1 MMKTPEQLKGAIRNL
16 AKKKGIHAQE
26 ILQIF
31 MFERIIE
38 RLSVSPYKDRF
49 ILKGGLLISAI
60 LGVAE
65 RTTMDMDTTVKGL
78 PMDEQS
84 IRKAIR
90 EILDQPVDDGIEFQ
104 LLDLTPIREDDEY
117 ENFRASIQATY
128 GKMKIPMKIDI
139 TTGDEITPKEIQFSY
154 PFLFDD
160 RRVMVKAYTQE
171 TILAE
176 KYETIIRRNVG
187 NTRARDFYD
196 LHLLYRLYRENADY
210 DLHLLY
216 RLYREN
222 ADWNLLKQAVLATA
236 KKRDSLSV
244 LQDTKRILLA
254 LEESTALQD
263 LWKRYQTQNLYAR
276 EITYPAI
283 MESVKEFAEKM
294 NAYIREPIS

>member
-1 MMKTPEQLKGAIRNL
+1 MKTPEELKGAIRNL

-26 ILQIF
+26 VLQIF

-38 RLSVSPYKDRF
+38 RLSVSSYKDRF

-78 PMDEQS
+78 PMDEQT
-84 IRKAIR
+84 IRKVVS
-90 EILDQPVDDGIEFQ
+90 EILDQPVDDGIEFR
-104 LLDLTPIREDDEY
+104 LLDLTPIREEDEY
-117 ENFRASIQATY
+117 ENFRASIQAIY
-128 GKMKIPMKIDI
+128 GKMRIPMKIDI

-160 RRVMVKAYTQE
+160 RRIMVKAYTKE

-176 KYETIIRRNVG
+176 KYETIIRRNIG
-187 NTRARDFYD
+187 NTRARDF
-196 LHLLYRLYRENADY
+196 Y

-222 ADWNLLKQAVLATA
+222 ADWNLLKQAVLSTA
-236 KKRDSLSV
+236 EKRGSLSV
-244 LQDTKRILLA
+244 LQDTDRILLA
-254 LEESTALQD
+254 LKESNVLQE
-263 LWKRYQTQNLYAR
+263 LWKRYQVQNLYAR

-283 MESVKEFAEKM
+283 METINEFTEKM
-294 NAYIREPIS
+294 NFQ

>member
-26 ILQIF
+26 VLQIF

-84 IRKAIR
+84 IRKAIS

-104 LLDLTPIREDDEY
+104 LLDLTPIHEDDEY
-117 ENFRASIQATY
+117 ENFRASVQATY

-139 TTGDEITPKEIQFSY
+139 TTGDEITPKEIQF
-154 PFLFDD
+154 
-160 RRVMVKAYTQE
+160 
-171 TILAE
+171 
-176 KYETIIRRNVG
+176 
-187 NTRARDFYD
+187 
-196 LHLLYRLYRENADY
+196 
-210 DLHLLY
+210 
-216 RLYREN
+216 
-222 ADWNLLKQAVLATA
+222 TA

-244 LQDTKRILLA
+244 LQDTNRILLA
-254 LEESTALQD
+254 LEESTVLQD
-263 LWKRYQTQNLYAR
+263 LWKRYQAQNLYAR
-276 EITYPAI
+276 EITYSAI
-283 MESVKEFAEKM
+283 METVNEFTEKI
-294 NAYIREPIS
+294 NF

>member
-1 MMKTPEQLKGAIRNL
+1 MIKTPEQLKGAIRNL

-26 ILQIF
+26 VLQIF

-38 RLSVSPYKDRF
+38 RLSASPYKDRF

-78 PMDEQS
+78 PMDEQN
-84 IRKAIR
+84 IRKAIS
-90 EILDQPVDDGIEFQ
+90 EILNQPVDDGIEFQ

-117 ENFRASIQATY
+117 ENFRASIQAAY

-196 LHLLYRLYRENADY
+196 LHLLYRLYRENAD
-210 DLHLLY
+210 
-216 RLYREN
+216 
-222 ADWNLLKQAVLATA
+222 WNLLKQAVLATA

-254 LEESTALQD
+254 LEESTVLLD
-263 LWKRYQTQNLYAR
+263 LWKRYQAQNLYAR

-283 MESVKEFAEKM
+283 METVKEFTENM
-294 NAYIREPIS
+294 NF

>member
-16 AKKKGIHAQE
+16 AKEKGIHAQE
-26 ILQIF
+26 VLQIF

-84 IRKAIR
+84 IRKAIG
-90 EILDQPVDDGIEFQ
+90 EILDQPVDDEIEFQ

-117 ENFRASIQATY
+117 ENFRASIQAIY

-139 TTGDEITPKEIQFSY
+139 TTGDEITPKEIRFSY
-154 PFLFDD
+154 PLLFDD
-160 RRVMVKAYTQE
+160 RRVMIKAYTQE
-171 TILAE
+171 AILAE

-196 LHLLYRLYRENADY
+196 LHLLYRLYRENAD
-210 DLHLLY
+210 
-216 RLYREN
+216 
-222 ADWNLLKQAVLATA
+222 WNILKQAVLATA
-236 KKRDSLSV
+236 KKRESLSA
-244 LQDTKRILLA
+244 LQDTKRILSA
-254 LEESTALQD
+254 LEDSTVLQD
-263 LWKRYQTQNLYAR
+263 LWKRYQAQNSYAR
-276 EITYPAI
+276 EIAYPAI
-283 MESVKEFAEKM
+283 IETIKEFTEKM
-294 NAYIREPIS
+294 NFQ

>member
-26 ILQIF
+26 VLQIF

-84 IRKAIR
+84 IRKAIS

-196 LHLLYRLYRENADY
+196 LHLLYRLYQ
-210 DLHLLY
+210 
-216 RLYREN
+216 EN
-222 ADWNLLKQAVLATA
+222 ADWDLLKQAVLSTA

-244 LQDTKRILLA
+244 LQDTARILPA
-254 LEESTALQD
+254 LRESTVLQG

-283 MESVKEFAEKM
+283 METVKEFTEKM
-294 NAYIREPIS
+294 NFYR

>member
-1 MMKTPEQLKGAIRNL
+1 MKTPEQLKGAIRNL
-16 AKKKGIHAQE
+16 SKKKGIHAQE
-26 ILQIF
+26 VLQIF
-31 MFERIIE
+31 MFERIME
-38 RLSVSPYKDRF
+38 RLSVSSYKDRF

-84 IRKAIR
+84 IRKAIS
-90 EILDQPVDDGIEFQ
+90 EILAQPVDDGIEFR
-104 LLDLTPIREDDEY
+104 LLDLAPIREDDEY
-117 ENFRASIQATY
+117 ENFRASVQAVY

-139 TTGDEITPKEIQFSY
+139 TTGDKITPKEIQFSY

-196 LHLLYRLYRENADY
+196 LHLLYRLYRENAD
-210 DLHLLY
+210 
-216 RLYREN
+216 
-222 ADWNLLKQAVLATA
+222 WKLLKQAVLATA
-236 KKRDSLSV
+236 KKRNSISV
-244 LQDTKRILLA
+244 LQNTRQILPA
-254 LEESTALQD
+254 LKESTVLQD
-263 LWKRYQTQNLYAR
+263 LWKRYQAQNLYAK
-276 EITYPAI
+276 EITYSEV
-283 MESVKEFAEKM
+283 METVDEFTLQM
-294 NAYIREPIS
+294 NFGQER

>member
-16 AKKKGIHAQE
+16 AKKKGSHAQE
-26 ILQIF
+26 VLQIF

-84 IRKAIR
+84 IRKAIS

-117 ENFRASIQATY
+117 ENFRASVQATY

-196 LHLLYRLYRENADY
+196 LHLLYRLYRENADW
-210 DLHLLY
+210 D
-216 RLYREN
+216 
-222 ADWNLLKQAVLATA
+222 LLKQAVLATA

-244 LQDTKRILLA
+244 LQDTERTLLA
-254 LEESTALQD
+254 LEESNVLRE

-276 EITYPAI
+276 EITYSSV
-283 MESVKEFAEKM
+283 METVNEFTERM
-294 NAYIREPIS
+294 NF

>member
-1 MMKTPEQLKGAIRNL
+1 MLKTPEQLKGAIRNL
-16 AKKKGIHAQE
+16 AKEKGLHAQE
-26 ILQIF
+26 VLQIF

-84 IRKAIR
+84 IRKAIS

-117 ENFRASIQATY
+117 ENFRASVQATY

-139 TTGDEITPKEIQFSY
+139 TTGDEITPKEIQF
-154 PFLFDD
+154 
-160 RRVMVKAYTQE
+160 
-171 TILAE
+171 
-176 KYETIIRRNVG
+176 
-187 NTRARDFYD
+187 
-196 LHLLYRLYRENADY
+196 
-210 DLHLLY
+210 
-216 RLYREN
+216 
-222 ADWNLLKQAVLATA
+222 TA

-244 LQDTKRILLA
+244 LQDTNRILLA
-254 LEESTALQD
+254 LEESTVLQD
-263 LWKRYQTQNLYAR
+263 LWKRYQAQNLYAR
-276 EITYPAI
+276 EITYSAI
-283 MESVKEFAEKM
+283 METVNEFTEKI
-294 NAYIREPIS
+294 NF

>member
-26 ILQIF
+26 VLQIF

-65 RTTMDMDTTVKGL
+65 RTTMDMDTTVRGL

-84 IRKAIR
+84 IQKAIS

-196 LHLLYRLYRENADY
+196 LHLLYRLYRENAD
-210 DLHLLY
+210 
-216 RLYREN
+216 
-222 ADWNLLKQAVLATA
+222 WNLLKQAVLATA

-244 LQDTKRILLA
+244 LQDTNRILLA
-254 LEESTALQD
+254 LEESTVLQD
-263 LWKRYQTQNLYAR
+263 LWKRYQSQNLYAR

>member
-1 MMKTPEQLKGAIRNL
+1 MIKTPEQLKGAIRNL

-26 ILQIF
+26 VLQIF

-38 RLSVSPYKDRF
+38 RLSASPYKDRF

-78 PMDEQS
+78 PMDEQN
-84 IRKAIR
+84 IRKAIS
-90 EILDQPVDDGIEFQ
+90 EILNQPVDDGIEFQ

-117 ENFRASIQATY
+117 ENFRASIQAAY

-196 LHLLYRLYRENADY
+196 LHLLYRLYRENAD
-210 DLHLLY
+210 
-216 RLYREN
+216 
-222 ADWNLLKQAVLATA
+222 WNLLKQAVLATA
-236 KKRDSLSV
+236 KKRDSFLPQQRKEIPCPFCRTRNEFCWHWKNQPPCRIYGKDIRHRTYMQGR
-244 LQDTKRILLA
+244 LHILL
-254 LEESTALQD
+254 S
-263 LWKRYQTQNLYAR
+263 WKA
-276 EITYPAI
+276 
-283 MESVKEFAEKM
+283 
-294 NAYIREPIS
+294 

>member
-1 MMKTPEQLKGAIRNL
+1 
-16 AKKKGIHAQE
+16 
-26 ILQIF
+26 

-38 RLSVSPYKDRF
+38 RLSASPYKDRF
-49 ILKGGLLISAI
+49 ILKGGLLISTI

-78 PMDEQS
+78 PMDEQN
-84 IRKAIR
+84 IRKAIS
-90 EILDQPVDDGIEFQ
+90 EILNQPVD
-104 LLDLTPIREDDEY
+104 
-117 ENFRASIQATY
+117 
-128 GKMKIPMKIDI
+128 
-139 TTGDEITPKEIQFSY
+139 DEITPKEIQFSY

-196 LHLLYRLYRENADY
+196 LHLLYRLYRENAD
-210 DLHLLY
+210 
-216 RLYREN
+216 
-222 ADWNLLKQAVLATA
+222 WNLLKQAVLATA

-244 LQDTKRILLA
+244 LQDTERILLA
-254 LEESTALQD
+254 LEESTVLQD

-283 MESVKEFAEKM
+283 MESVKGFAEKM

>member
-1 MMKTPEQLKGAIRNL
+1 MIKTPEQLKGAIRNL

-26 ILQIF
+26 VLQIF

-38 RLSVSPYKDRF
+38 RLSASPYKDRF

-78 PMDEQS
+78 SMDEQN
-84 IRKAIR
+84 IRKAIS
-90 EILDQPVDDGIEFQ
+90 EILNQPVDDGIEFQ

-117 ENFRASIQATY
+117 ENFRASIQAAY

-196 LHLLYRLYRENADY
+196 LHLLYRLYRENAD
-210 DLHLLY
+210 
-216 RLYREN
+216 
-222 ADWNLLKQAVLATA
+222 WNLLKQAVLATA

-244 LQDTKRILLA
+244 LQDTERILLA
-254 LEESTALQD
+254 LEESTVLQD

>member
-26 ILQIF
+26 VLQIF
-31 MFERIIE
+31 MFERIME
-38 RLSVSPYKDRF
+38 RLSVSSYKDRF

-78 PMDEQS
+78 PMDEQN
-84 IRKAIR
+84 IRKAIS
-90 EILDQPVDDGIEFQ
+90 EIQNQPVDDGIEFQ

-117 ENFRASIQATY
+117 ENFRASIQAAY

-160 RRVMVKAYTQE
+160 RRVMVKVYTQE

-196 LHLLYRLYRENADY
+196 LHLLYRLYRENAD
-210 DLHLLY
+210 
-216 RLYREN
+216 
-222 ADWNLLKQAVLATA
+222 WNLLKQAVLATA

-244 LQDTKRILLA
+244 LQDTKRVLLA

-283 MESVKEFAEKM
+283 MESVKGFAEKM

>member
-26 ILQIF
+26 VLQIF

-84 IRKAIR
+84 IRKAIS

-117 ENFRASIQATY
+117 ENFRASVQATY

-196 LHLLYRLYRENADY
+196 LHLLYQ
-210 DLHLLY
+210 
-216 RLYREN
+216 LYREN

-254 LEESTALQD
+254 LEESTILVD

-283 MESVKEFAEKM
+283 IETVKEFTEKM
-294 NAYIREPIS
+294 NF

>member
-26 ILQIF
+26 VLQIF

-65 RTTMDMDTTVKGL
+65 RTTMDMDTTIKGL

-84 IRKAIR
+84 IRKAVSD
-90 EILDQPVDDGIEFQ
+90 ILNQPVDDGIEFH
-104 LLDLTPIREDDEY
+104 LLDLTPIRENDEY
-117 ENFRASIQATY
+117 ENFRASIHANY

-160 RRVMVKAYTQE
+160 RQVMVKAYTQE

-176 KYETIIRRNVG
+176 KYETIIRRNIG

-196 LHLLYRLYRENADY
+196 LHLLYRLYRENAD
-210 DLHLLY
+210 
-216 RLYREN
+216 
-222 ADWNLLKQAVLATA
+222 WNLLKQAVFATA
-236 KKRDSLSV
+236 KKRDSLSI
-244 LQDTKRILLA
+244 LLDTERILPA
-254 LEESTALQD
+254 LTESTILQN
-263 LWKRYQTQNLYAR
+263 LWKRYQAQNLYAR
-276 EITYPAI
+276 EITYPDI
-283 MESVKEFAEKM
+283 MKTVYEFTEKM
-294 NAYIREPIS
+294 NFQ

>member
-26 ILQIF
+26 VLQIF

-84 IRKAIR
+84 IRKAIC

-196 LHLLYRLYRENADY
+196 LHLLYRLYRENAD
-210 DLHLLY
+210 
-216 RLYREN
+216 
-222 ADWNLLKQAVLATA
+222 WNLLKQAVLATA

-254 LEESTALQD
+254 LEESTVLRD
-263 LWKRYQTQNLYAR
+263 LWKRYQAQNLYAR

-283 MESVKEFAEKM
+283 METVKEFTEKM
-294 NAYIREPIS
+294 NF

>member
-1 MMKTPEQLKGAIRNL
+1 MIKTPEQLKGAIRNL

-26 ILQIF
+26 VLQIF

-38 RLSVSPYKDRF
+38 RLSASPYKDRF

-60 LGVAE
+60 LGVAG

-78 PMDEQS
+78 PMDEQN
-84 IRKAIR
+84 IRKAIS
-90 EILDQPVDDGIEFQ
+90 EILNQPVDDGIEFQ

-117 ENFRASIQATY
+117 ENFRASIQAAY

-187 NTRARDFYD
+187 NTRARDF
-196 LHLLYRLYRENADY
+196 Y

>member
-26 ILQIF
+26 VLQIF

-38 RLSVSPYKDRF
+38 RLSVSLYKDRF

-84 IRKAIR
+84 IRKAIS
-90 EILDQPVDDGIEFQ
+90 EILDQTVDDGIEFQ

-196 LHLLYRLYRENADY
+196 LHLLYRLYRENAD
-210 DLHLLY
+210 
-216 RLYREN
+216 
-222 ADWNLLKQAVLATA
+222 WNLLKQAVLATA

>member
-26 ILQIF
+26 VLQIF

-38 RLSVSPYKDRF
+38 RLSVSPYKDSF

-84 IRKAIR
+84 IQKAIR
-90 EILDQPVDDGIEFQ
+90 EILDQTVDDGIEFQ

-196 LHLLYRLYRENADY
+196 LHLLYRLYRENAD
-210 DLHLLY
+210 
-216 RLYREN
+216 
-222 ADWNLLKQAVLATA
+222 WNLLKQAVLATA

-244 LQDTKRILLA
+244 LQDTARILPA
-254 LEESTALQD
+254 LRESTVLQG

-283 MESVKEFAEKM
+283 METVKEFTEKM
-294 NAYIREPIS
+294 NF

>member
-26 ILQIF
+26 VLQIF

-84 IRKAIR
+84 IRKAIS

-117 ENFRASIQATY
+117 ENFRASVQATY

-139 TTGDEITPKEIQFSY
+139 TTGDEITPKGIQF
-154 PFLFDD
+154 
-160 RRVMVKAYTQE
+160 
-171 TILAE
+171 
-176 KYETIIRRNVG
+176 
-187 NTRARDFYD
+187 
-196 LHLLYRLYRENADY
+196 
-210 DLHLLY
+210 
-216 RLYREN
+216 
-222 ADWNLLKQAVLATA
+222 TA

-244 LQDTKRILLA
+244 LQDTNRILLA
-254 LEESTALQD
+254 LEESTVLQD
-263 LWKRYQTQNLYAR
+263 LWKRYQAQNLYAR
-276 EITYPAI
+276 EITYSAI
-283 MESVKEFAEKM
+283 METVNEFTEKI
-294 NAYIREPIS
+294 NF

>member
-26 ILQIF
+26 VLQIF

-90 EILDQPVDDGIEFQ
+90 EILDQTVDDGIEFQ

-196 LHLLYRLYRENADY
+196 LHLLYQ
-210 DLHLLY
+210 
-216 RLYREN
+216 LYREN

-254 LEESTALQD
+254 LEESTILVD
-263 LWKRYQTQNLYAR
+263 SWKRYQTQNLYAR

-283 MESVKEFAEKM
+283 IETVKEFTEKM
-294 NAYIREPIS
+294 NF

>member
-1 MMKTPEQLKGAIRNL
+1 MIKTPEQLKGAIRNL

-26 ILQIF
+26 VLQIF

-38 RLSVSPYKDRF
+38 RLSVSSYKDKF

-78 PMDEQS
+78 PMDEQN
-84 IRKAIR
+84 IRKAIS
-90 EILDQPVDDGIEFQ
+90 EILNQPVDDGIEFQ

-117 ENFRASIQATY
+117 ENFRASIQAAY

-187 NTRARDFYD
+187 NTRARDF
-196 LHLLYRLYRENADY
+196 Y

>member
-1 MMKTPEQLKGAIRNL
+1 MIKTPEQLKGAIRNL

-26 ILQIF
+26 VLQIF

-38 RLSVSPYKDRF
+38 RLSASPYKDRF

-78 PMDEQS
+78 PMDEQN
-84 IRKAIR
+84 IRKAIS
-90 EILDQPVDDGIEFQ
+90 EILNQPVDDGIEFQ

-117 ENFRASIQATY
+117 ENFRASIQAAY

-196 LHLLYRLYRENADY
+196 LHLLYRLYRENAD
-210 DLHLLY
+210 
-216 RLYREN
+216 
-222 ADWNLLKQAVLATA
+222 WNLLKQAVLATA

-244 LQDTKRILLA
+244 LQDTERILLA

>member
-26 ILQIF
+26 VLQIF

-78 PMDEQS
+78 PMDKQS

-196 LHLLYRLYRENADY
+196 LHLLYRLYRENAD
-210 DLHLLY
+210 
-216 RLYREN
+216 
-222 ADWNLLKQAVLATA
+222 WNLLKQAVLATA

-254 LEESTALQD
+254 LEESTVLQD
-263 LWKRYQTQNLYAR
+263 LWKRYQAQNLYAR

-283 MESVKEFAEKM
+283 METVKEFTEKM
-294 NAYIREPIS
+294 NF

>member
-1 MMKTPEQLKGAIRNL
+1 MKTPEQLKGAIRNL

-26 ILQIF
+26 VLQIF

-38 RLSVSPYKDRF
+38 RLSASPYKDRF

-90 EILDQPVDDGIEFQ
+90 EILDQSVDDGIEFQ

-117 ENFRASIQATY
+117 ENFRASVQAVY

-196 LHLLYRLYRENADY
+196 LHLLYRLYRENAD
-210 DLHLLY
+210 
-216 RLYREN
+216 
-222 ADWNLLKQAVLATA
+222 WNLLKQAVLATA
-236 KKRDSLSV
+236 KKRNSISV
-244 LQDTKRILLA
+244 LQNTRQILPA
-254 LEESTALQD
+254 LKESTVLQD
-263 LWKRYQTQNLYAR
+263 LWKRYQAQNLYAK
-276 EITYPAI
+276 EITYSEV
-283 MESVKEFAEKM
+283 METVDEFTLQM
-294 NAYIREPIS
+294 NFGQER